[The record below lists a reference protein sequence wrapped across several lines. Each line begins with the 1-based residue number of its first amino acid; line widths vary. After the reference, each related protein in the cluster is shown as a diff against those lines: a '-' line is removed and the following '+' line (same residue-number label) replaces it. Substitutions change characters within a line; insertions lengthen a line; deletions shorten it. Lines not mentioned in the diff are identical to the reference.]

1 MNPYTKK
8 ITPNSHRFTDE
19 ERGDYGVKDTDVSLT
34 IIL

>member
-1 MNPYTKK
+1 MNPYTKI

-19 ERGDYGVKDTDVSLT
+19 ERGDYSVKDMSVSLT